1 MGSGPWSGSMGV
13 PREVRLEM
21 LVLVR
26 GGDPPAVVAAHF
38 GVHPRTVQRL
48 VAKHGGIPP
57 RWEQRSA
64 RHLQIHEREEI
75 SRRIALGESA
85 RQIAGAL
92 GRECST
98 ISREINRNGGRD
110 GYRAFAAERRACEQA
125 RRPRASKLETNHR
138 LRVYVEERLE
148 LCWSPEQ
155 IAASLID
162 EFPDDPEMRV
172 SHETIYQ
179 TLFVQTRGG
188 LRKELTAYLRS
199 GRTRRQPHATEV
211 ERRGRLVDMVPI
223 SERPAEADD
232 RAVPGHWEGDLIMG
246 DHNRSAIGTLVERTT
261 RFLMLLHLPDGHSA
275 EQVRLAMTAKIATL
289 PDALKRSI
297 TWDQGKE
304 MAQHARFRVD
314 TGVQIYFCPP
324 HSPWMRGSN
333 ENTNGLLRQYFPK
346 GTDLAVHDE
355 AYLDH
360 VADQVNGRPRQTL
373 AWMKPSEAFNQL
385 VATTA

>member
-1 MGSGPWSGSMGV
+1 MLA
-13 PREVRLEM
+13 RVRAGE
-21 LVLVR
+21 R
-26 GGDPPAVVAAHF
+26 AGVVAADF
-38 GVHPRTVQRL
+38 GVHPRTVERL
-48 VAKHGGIPP
+48 VAKQGGIPP
-57 RWEQRSA
+57 RREGRSS
-64 RHLQIHEREEI
+64 RHLQPSEREEI
-75 SRRIALGESA
+75 SRRIGQGESNLC
-85 RQIAGAL
+85 IATAL
-92 GRECST
+92 GRDPST
-98 ISREINRNGGRD
+98 IWREINRNGGRD

-125 RRPRASKLETNHR
+125 CRPRPSKLELNER

-155 IAASLID
+155 IAASLIV

-188 LRKELTAYLRS
+188 LRKELTAHLRS
-199 GRTRRQPHATEV
+199 GRTRRQPNATSRGT
-211 ERRGRLVDMVPI
+211 ERRGKLVDMVSI

-246 DHNRSAIGTLVERTT
+246 AHNRSAIGTLVERTT

-289 PDALKRSI
+289 PDTLKRSI

-304 MAQHARFRVD
+304 MAQHAQFRVD

-346 GTDLAVHDE
+346 GTDLAIYDE
-355 AYLDH
+355 AHLDH
-360 VADQVNGRPRQTL
+360 VADELNGRPRQTL
-373 AWMKPSEAFNQL
+373 AWMKPSQAFNQL